1 MDLADVLADRITP
14 TKARASD
21 PLEKAPFAPVL
32 SATAGLSRP
41 GKSSK
46 GEKTM
51 CDYSLM
57 HFPNRLAT
65 DGKVLMTHKFQNG
78 SVGLA
83 SPEQV
88 QAARAAAVPSQRGI
102 RSLLRSWLCAI
113 PKLQT
118 VCAVCIP
125 PVARLRLYG
134 IPEDVQRAEGVSAR
148 EEVTAMQN
156 QYRDAV
162 RFLNGREVL
171 LQKLGPGV
179 GIQVLSV
186 ALVESP
192 ETLVA
197 SRSSRS

>member
-1 MDLADVLADRITP
+1 
-14 TKARASD
+14 
-21 PLEKAPFAPVL
+21 
-32 SATAGLSRP
+32 
-41 GKSSK
+41 
-46 GEKTM
+46 M

-65 DGKVLMTHKFQNG
+65 DGEVLMTHKFQNG

-88 QAARAAAVPSQRGI
+88 QAARAAAVPSQRGL
-102 RSLLRSWLCAI
+102 RSLLRSWLCAT
-113 PKLQT
+113 PKLPT
-118 VCAVCIP
+118 VCAVCLP
-125 PVARLRLYG
+125 PGARLRLYG

-148 EEVTAMQN
+148 EEVTFTELTAMQN

>member
-1 MDLADVLADRITP
+1 
-14 TKARASD
+14 
-21 PLEKAPFAPVL
+21 
-32 SATAGLSRP
+32 
-41 GKSSK
+41 
-46 GEKTM
+46 M

-65 DGKVLMTHKFQNG
+65 DGEVLMTHKFQNG
-78 SVGLA
+78 SIGLA

-102 RSLLRSWLCAI
+102 RSLPTSWLCATL
-113 PKLQT
+113 KLPT

-125 PVARLRLYG
+125 PGARLRLYG

-148 EEVTAMQN
+148 EEVTFTELTAMQN

-171 LQKLGPGV
+171 LQQLGPGV